1 MAFFSDRSRVERNRS
16 GVLLSVMQSRV
27 SELPAHGGSS
37 ACLEWP
43 FLMSDHRSKEKH
55 IQRRRSDVQS
65 TTGFGTFC
73 AMTLTAAGLL
83 FMPAAY
89 AQQQS
94 PSGPSSATPSPT
106 TAPTNIPDKKLDAA
120 AAAVKKVSAV
130 KGTFEQKLAQAPA
143 AEKERVADEAN
154 DAIVKAVTDQGLSID
169 EYKTILQVAQNDPVV
184 HDKLLQRM
192 K

>member
-1 MAFFSDRSRVERNRS
+1 MAFFPDRSRVERNRS
-16 GVLLSVMQSRV
+16 GVLLSIMQSRV
-27 SELPAHGGSS
+27 SELPAHGGRS

-43 FLMSDHRSKEKH
+43 FLMGDHRSKEKQ
-55 IQRRRSDVQS
+55 IQRRRSDMQS

-83 FMPAAY
+83 FMPAAN

-94 PSGPSSATPSPT
+94 PSGPSVTAPSPT
-106 TAPTNIPDKKLDAA
+106 TTPANISDKKLDAA

-143 AEKERVADEAN
+143 AEKGRLVGEAN
-154 DAIVKAVTDQGLSID
+154 NAMEKAVIDQGLSIE
-169 EYKTILQVAQNDPVV
+169 EYTTILQVAQKDPVV
-184 HDKLLQRM
+184 RDKLLQRM

>member
-1 MAFFSDRSRVERNRS
+1 
-16 GVLLSVMQSRV
+16 MQSATRFC
-27 SELPAHGGSS
+27 A
-37 ACLEWP
+37 
-43 FLMSDHRSKEKH
+43 
-55 IQRRRSDVQS
+55 
-65 TTGFGTFC
+65 FC
-73 AMTLTAAGLL
+73 AMTLTAAGVL
-83 FMPAAY
+83 FMPAAN
-89 AQQQS
+89 AQQPS

-106 TAPTNIPDKKLDAA
+106 TVPTNIPDKKLDAA

-130 KGTFEQKLAQAPA
+130 KSTFDQKLAQAPA

>member
-1 MAFFSDRSRVERNRS
+1 M
-16 GVLLSVMQSRV
+16 
-27 SELPAHGGSS
+27 PADGGR
-37 ACLEWP
+37 
-43 FLMSDHRSKEKH
+43 LMDDHRSKEKY
-55 IQRRRSDVQS
+55 IQRRRSDMQS
-65 TTGFGTFC
+65 TIGFGTFC

-83 FMPAAY
+83 FMPAAN
-89 AQQQS
+89 AQQQA
-94 PSGPSSATPSPT
+94 PSGPSSTTPSPRT
-106 TAPTNIPDKKLDAA
+106 TPANIPDKKLDAA